1 MDNPDIIQGSYNS
14 ETDPASV
21 SVTEAKKLLL
31 KNSKM
36 ILKLL
41 QLCLEE
47 HFHPMLVL
55 ADTFLY

>member
-21 SVTEAKKLLL
+21 SVTEAKIVAEKF
-31 KNSKM
+31 KND
-36 ILKLL
+36 IETT